1 MLTPPFDG
9 ITREEAAPELASSSS
24 RSSMA
29 GEVTSFMTVVDDS
42 MNSGGEAMRRRV
54 AVAVGG
60 GEGEIVGESTTEAI
74 TPCSP
79 LSTTC
84 T

>member
-1 MLTPPFDG
+1 MLTSSLDG
-9 ITREEAAPELASSSS
+9 ITREEVAPELASSSS

-29 GEVTSFMTVVDDS
+29 GEPTSSMTVVDGS
-42 MNSGGEAMRRRV
+42 MNSGGEAMRRV

-60 GEGEIVGESTTEAI
+60 GEGEIVGESTIEAI

-79 LSTTC
+79 LLTIC